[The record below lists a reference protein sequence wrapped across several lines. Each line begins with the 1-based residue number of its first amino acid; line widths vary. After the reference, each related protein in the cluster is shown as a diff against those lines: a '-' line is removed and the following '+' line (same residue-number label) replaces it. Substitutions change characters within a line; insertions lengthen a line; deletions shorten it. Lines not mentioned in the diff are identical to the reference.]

1 MTLEIYPDFLTQKK
15 YDIKY
20 YESPSHF
27 VGNKYVLHCLS
38 EPSTYKSDDDRTEL
52 YGISNVTK
60 RLSLNDKISLILYNI
75 CFLSYDKFFMRRTNN
90 LLLPFEVNG
99 EEVQLTDIKYK
110 NLLLSIEA
118 ATAVVEDKE
127 RINKQV
133 NNLKELFK
141 EKTSYEL
148 VIPDNVLKT
157 ITNMYNSIDINRFSG
172 ELFDFISQNYDNF
185 NDGLS
190 NFLFDPNIGFRLS
203 YSYNTEYFYN
213 DINYKPKNYL
223 SFSEAIHA
231 YTCYC
236 DDNNISDKNIAKVL
250 PNISKKKESIKLAYN
265 TLQKLIDRG
274 ISINVNMSS
283 FDCWKKILQLNRKR
297 KNNDRHV

>member
-1 MTLEIYPDFLTQKK
+1 MSLEIYPDFLTQKK

-27 VGNKYVLHCLS
+27 VGKKYVLHCLS
-38 EPSTYKSDDDRTEL
+38 EPSTKSDNDGTEL
-52 YGISNVTK
+52 CGIANVTK

-75 CFLSYDKFFMRRTNN
+75 CFLSYDKFFIRRRNN

-133 NNLKELFK
+133 NKLKELFK

-148 VIPDNVLKT
+148 VIPDNVIKNV
-157 ITNMYNSIDINRFSG
+157 IPMYSSIDINRFSG
-172 ELFDFISQNYDNF
+172 ELFDFISNNYDNF
-185 NDGLS
+185 SDGLS
-190 NFLFDPNIGFRLS
+190 DFLFDPNIGFRSS

-213 DINYKPKNYL
+213 DINYEPKNYS
-223 SFSEAIHA
+223 SFNEAIHT
-231 YTCYC
+231 YKYYC
-236 DDNNISDKNIAKVL
+236 DDNNLSDKSIAKVL
-250 PNISKKKESIKLAYN
+250 PNISKKKESIKLACN

-274 ISINVNMSS
+274 ININVNMSS

-297 KNNDRHV
+297 KNHG

>member
-1 MTLEIYPDFLTQKK
+1 MSLEIYPDFLTQKK

-27 VGNKYVLHCLS
+27 VDNKYVLHCLS
-38 EPSTYKSDDDRTEL
+38 EPSTKSDNDGTEL
-52 YGISNVTK
+52 CGIANVTK

-75 CFLSYDKFFMRRTNN
+75 CFLSYDKFFIRRRNN

-133 NNLKELFK
+133 NKLKELFK

-148 VIPDNVLKT
+148 IIPDNVIKNV
-157 ITNMYNSIDINRFSG
+157 IPMYSSIDINRFSG
-172 ELFDFISQNYDNF
+172 ELFDFISKNYDNF
-185 NDGLS
+185 TDGLS
-190 NFLFDPNIGFRLS
+190 DFLFDPNIGFRSS

-213 DINYKPKNYL
+213 DINYEPKKYS
-223 SFSEAIHA
+223 SFNDAIHT
-231 YTCYC
+231 YRCYC

-250 PNISKKKESIKLAYN
+250 PKISKKKESIKLAYN
-265 TLQKLIDRG
+265 TLQKLIDSLR
-274 ISINVNMSS
+274 VSS
-283 FDCWKKILQLNRKR
+283 
-297 KNNDRHV
+297 